1 MAEPDDAVS
10 GVVPACA
17 QAVADPARYVDRLV
31 MLPTVGST
39 NTRAR
44 ELFAAGV
51 LAAPEPFP
59 LDLLLADEQTAGRGR
74 IGRMWTSGPRTSFL
88 SSFVYRVPRAVVS
101 GRLGGWLTTMAGVEA
116 VETLRG
122 IVRDAAGEQAARHVG
137 LAWPNDVYWDDGKLG
152 GILTEAVPAGDIV
165 ASDDSASDD
174 FVSDDSAIDD
184 ESVVIVVG
192 IGLNLFLDAQPT
204 PIATSLHRHV
214 QGLPDFDTLRRAIA
228 AGIARG
234 MRRDMTRLVESS
246 RLEPPEVPQDFPDR
260 AEALSRTLGR
270 RVEVTLPD
278 GTRIRGRAE
287 GILPTAALLVA
298 RDDGGSTEVT
308 AGDVGMLPA
317 RMDGAAAATS
327 SGAAG
332 GTARRRPASGPCLR
346 HIDDDA
352 AS

>member
-10 GVVPACA
+10 GVAPACA

-74 IGRMWTSGPRTSFL
+74 IGRTWTSGPRTSFL

-214 QGLPDFDTLRRAIA
+214 PDLPDFDTLRRAIA

-260 AEALSRTLGR
+260 AETLSRTLGR

-332 GTARRRPASGPCLR
+332 GTARRRPVSGPCLR

>member
-10 GVVPACA
+10 GVAPACA

-31 MLPTVGST
+31 MLPTVDST

-51 LAAPEPFP
+51 LADPEPFP

-74 IGRMWTSGPRTSFL
+74 IGRTWTSGPRTSFL
-88 SSFVYRVPRAVVS
+88 SSFVYRMPRAVVS

-116 VETLRG
+116 VETLRA
-122 IVRDAAGEQAARHVG
+122 IVREAAGEEAASHVG

-165 ASDDSASDD
+165 APDDSASDD
-174 FVSDDSAIDD
+174 SEIDD

-214 QGLPDFDTLRRAIA
+214 PGLPDFDTLRRAIA
-228 AGIARG
+228 AGIAHG

-246 RLEPPEVPQDFPDR
+246 RLEPPAVPQDFPDR

-287 GILPTAALLVA
+287 GIMPTAALLVA
-298 RDDGGSTEVT
+298 RDDGGTTEVT

-317 RMDGAAAATS
+317 RMDAAASATS

-332 GTARRRPASGPCLR
+332 GTARRRPVNGPCLR
-346 HIDDDA
+346 HIDDGVA
-352 AS
+352 

>member
-74 IGRMWTSGPRTSFL
+74 IGRTWTSGPRTSFL

-165 ASDDSASDD
+165 ASDD
-174 FVSDDSAIDD
+174 FVSDDSAIGDAP
-184 ESVVIVVG
+184 VVIVVG

-234 MRRDMTRLVESS
+234 VRRDMTRLVESS

-332 GTARRRPASGPCLR
+332 GTVRRRPVSGPCLR
-346 HIDDDA
+346 HIDDGA

>member
-10 GVVPACA
+10 GVAPACA

-74 IGRMWTSGPRTSFL
+74 IGRTWTSGPRTSFL

-122 IVRDAAGEQAARHVG
+122 IVRDAAGEEAARHVG

-165 ASDDSASDD
+165 ASDD
-174 FVSDDSAIDD
+174 FVSDDSAIGDAP
-184 ESVVIVVG
+184 VVIVVG

-214 QGLPDFDTLRRAIA
+214 PDLPDFDTLRRAIA

-234 MRRDMTRLVESS
+234 MRRDMTRLVESL

-298 RDDGGSTEVT
+298 RDDGGTTQVT

-332 GTARRRPASGPCLR
+332 GTVRRRPVSGPCLR
-346 HIDDDA
+346 HIDDGA